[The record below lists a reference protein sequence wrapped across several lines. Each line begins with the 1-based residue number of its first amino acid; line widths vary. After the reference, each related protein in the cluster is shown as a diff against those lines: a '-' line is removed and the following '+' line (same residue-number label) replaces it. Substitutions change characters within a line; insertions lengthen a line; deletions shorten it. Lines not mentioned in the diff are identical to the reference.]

1 MWRYPLPENSDQ
13 WKTLHQVLPANI
25 YDRFMIQIK
34 RIARCN
40 GIAVEI
46 FSNDDKFQKAH
57 GPRVMTYES
66 LIILLERT
74 EDDSVLR
81 V

>member
-1 MWRYPLPENSDQ
+1 MPENDLWRS
-13 WKTLHQVLPANI
+13 I
-25 YDRFMIQIK
+25 YQQMPLSLYERWMVQMR
-34 RIARCN
+34 RIALVN
-40 GIAVEI
+40 GIAVEA
-46 FSNDDKFQKAH
+46 FNLDDKFQKAH

-74 EDDSVLR
+74 EDDGVLR

>member
-1 MWRYPLPENSDQ
+1 MPENDLWRS
-13 WKTLHQVLPANI
+13 I
-25 YDRFMIQIK
+25 YQQMPLSLYERWMVQMR
-34 RIARCN
+34 RIARVN
-40 GIAVEI
+40 GIAVEA
-46 FSNDDKFQKAH
+46 FDSDDKFQKAH

-74 EDDSVLR
+74 EDDGVLR